1 MKYDIYDDDGDENW
15 SGSQARLTYSTD
27 CIWQGR
33 KVNIFF
39 TSNIKIDADDDGVMT
54 LYFWVWE
61 KVQVKEEGGR

>member
-33 KVNIFF
+33 KVNIFLLA
-39 TSNIKIDADDDGVMT
+39 TSKLT
-54 LYFWVWE
+54 LTMMVLWHFISECE
-61 KVQVKEEGGR
+61 KKYK

>member
-33 KVNIFF
+33 KVNFFF
-39 TSNIKIDADDDGVMT
+39 TSNIKIDVDDDGVMT

>member
-33 KVNIFF
+33 KVNIF
-39 TSNIKIDADDDGVMT
+39 TSNIKIDADDDGALT

>member
-1 MKYDIYDDDGDENW
+1 MKYDIYHDDGDENW

-33 KVNIFF
+33 KVNIF

>member
-33 KVNIFF
+33 KVNIF